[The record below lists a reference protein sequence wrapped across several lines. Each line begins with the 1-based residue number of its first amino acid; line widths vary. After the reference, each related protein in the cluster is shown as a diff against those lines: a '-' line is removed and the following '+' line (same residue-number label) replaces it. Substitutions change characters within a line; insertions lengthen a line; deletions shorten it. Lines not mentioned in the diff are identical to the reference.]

1 MTEEIGPYW
10 RVEVIAGR
18 VREFTSGRCRPTEV
32 QRVAAMELCQY
43 LNRELHHG
51 GRWAVGWAGAVNDV
65 TPHGLLV
72 FGVPTVMGMV
82 WLDQDD
88 DVQFS
93 IAIDERIEDIVRS
106 GPQHWCDQAEQAWQ
120 EWARHMDEVDVQPS
134 QTIKAAQGEQPKD
147 PTQTPD
153 VS

>member
-1 MTEEIGPYW
+1 METSGPYW
-10 RVEVIAGR
+10 RCEIIDGR
-18 VREFTSGRCRPTEV
+18 VREYTSGRCRPMEV
-32 QRVAAMELCQY
+32 QRVAAMELATY

-51 GRWAVGWAGAVNDV
+51 GRWVVGWAGQSNEV
-65 TPHGLLV
+65 TPGGLIV

-93 IAIDERIEDIVRS
+93 VAIDERLEDIIRS
-106 GPQHWCDQAEQAWQ
+106 GPEHWCHQAEQAWN
-120 EWARHMDEVDVQPS
+120 EWAAHMEEVDVRPD

-147 PTQTPD
+147 PTVTPD